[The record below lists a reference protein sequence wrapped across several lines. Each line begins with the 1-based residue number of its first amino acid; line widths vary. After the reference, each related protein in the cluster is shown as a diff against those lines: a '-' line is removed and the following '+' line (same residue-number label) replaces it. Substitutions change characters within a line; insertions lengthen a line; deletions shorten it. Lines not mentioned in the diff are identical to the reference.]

1 MPRISVSTFIL
12 YSTRPHPSP
21 NVPFIVI
28 FSPHPRLTTPADFLS
43 PVPGQVRAPR
53 ITEHPADQLVPRNEP
68 ATLNCHAEGR
78 PEPVVR
84 WFKDGRPLGPEA
96 RHRVLLPAG
105 SLFFLRI
112 IHGKKESDGGVYWC
126 EASNQAGVV
135 RSKNA
140 TLSVAG

>member
-1 MPRISVSTFIL
+1 MSILIL
-12 YSTRPHPSP
+12 YFTRPRPSP
-21 NVPFIVI
+21 YVPFIVI
-28 FSPHPRLTTPADFLS
+28 FSPRPSLPDFLS

-84 WFKDGRPLGPEA
+84 WFKDGRPLGSEA
-96 RHRVLLPAG
+96 RHRVVLPAG